1 MATKKDFKAI
11 IKSAEAQG
19 FRVELS
25 NSGHLKWFSPNGRD
39 VIVSGSTESDPR
51 GIKNHLARLRKAG
64 YNG

>member
-1 MATKKDFKAI
+1 MSTKKDFQSI
-11 IKSAEAQG
+11 RKSAEKQG
-19 FRVELS
+19 FQVKLT
-25 NSGHLKWFSPNGRD
+25 NSGHLKWYAPNGVD